1 MVNRCKLFLIKFV
14 EWPQHQTKLNYN
26 CIKMFIAYVKH
37 YKKDRVSS
45 ILQMIS
51 DLFERNKKARM
62 SESVNSVTSSK
73 ECGLLSHTQVSDV
86 YINNQ

>member
-1 MVNRCKLFLIKFV
+1 
-14 EWPQHQTKLNYN
+14 
-26 CIKMFIAYVKH
+26 MFIAYVKH

-73 ECGLLSHTQVSDV
+73 ESGLLSHTQVSDV